1 MASFSTLM
9 ALEWS
14 KIIRRPM
21 TWILVVIFGGFM
33 GFMYMALALV
43 SLISEVEGAEEM
55 DLAGLENQMLLPDG
69 LSFGSALVIGVGA
82 VVMIVFAA
90 GLFGSEFGWA
100 TIRTVLLM
108 RGPRIPLVFAK
119 VVMVGVFS
127 LVFAAIGMVIAF
139 VGSIVFEFA
148 WAGSADVGG
157 YLTGELLQDFAMI
170 TLRTAI
176 GIAMWSLIAG
186 MIALAFSSMGIGL
199 GVALAAYFVGD
210 LLIAVIAQL
219 GTIGEWFARFMPTWG
234 VNALVQMN
242 QPQGANF
249 SNAEMVG
256 IVVNIVGYA
265 AIFIALGI
273 YRFYKMDVISAS

>member
-1 MASFSTLM
+1 
-9 ALEWS
+9 
-14 KIIRRPM
+14 
-21 TWILVVIFGGFM
+21 
-33 GFMYMALALV
+33 
-43 SLISEVEGAEEM
+43 
-55 DLAGLENQMLLPDG
+55 
-69 LSFGSALVIGVGA
+69 
-82 VVMIVFAA
+82 
-90 GLFGSEFGWA
+90 
-100 TIRTVLLM
+100 
-108 RGPRIPLVFAK
+108 
-119 VVMVGVFS
+119 MVGVFS